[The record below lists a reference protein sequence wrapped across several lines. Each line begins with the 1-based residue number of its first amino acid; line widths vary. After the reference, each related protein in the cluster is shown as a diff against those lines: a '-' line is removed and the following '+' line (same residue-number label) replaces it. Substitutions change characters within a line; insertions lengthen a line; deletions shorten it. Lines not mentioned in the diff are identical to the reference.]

1 MAEYDDEEMGA
12 LDCEEIEGYIDPQ
25 DSRVLEL
32 AKEYE
37 HEQTLGQRLSKE
49 IGKVVSYSFL
59 VKRNS

>member
-32 AKEYE
+32 AKEFE
-37 HEQTLGQRLSKE
+37 HDLTLGQRLNGE
-49 IGKVVSYSFL
+49 IGKVVNSRTTFL
-59 VKRNS
+59 S